1 MIKLLSFFLETEFE
15 LDQAGSRI
23 EILLSLTLKMLSI
36 FLISWLWILLILVT
50 YLEICIALVH
60 DLCLNS
66 RW

>member
-1 MIKLLSFFLETEFE
+1 MLKLLSFFLETEFE